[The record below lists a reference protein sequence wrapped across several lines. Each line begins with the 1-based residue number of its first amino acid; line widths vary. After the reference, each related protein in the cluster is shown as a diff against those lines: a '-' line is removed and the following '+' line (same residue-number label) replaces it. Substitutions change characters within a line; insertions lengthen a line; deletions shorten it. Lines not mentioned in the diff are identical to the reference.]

1 MTANEAKAMTSAERS
16 TGVRIVRDSD
26 SERTI
31 YKYNWYLY
39 QWERVGS
46 ICKAKPGVWHLLGND
61 NEKRIL
67 FEGKLGD
74 VAKEAKI
81 LFGRKTPKRWSQLA
95 GRSDVLFLDVET
107 AGFDSNAEIIEVAVV
122 DGCGAE
128 RFNQLLLPTV
138 DIQSGAT
145 EKHGMTKEF
154 LARSGAKSW
163 GGIREELAE
172 LLSMAESVVVYN
184 SSFAMKALCQTDHL
198 HGLHEPDRWN
208 QGVTWIC
215 AMEAYSRVRG
225 EGWWRDSF
233 IQEGTQYFRYKHHK
247 FADAIADLGV
257 EQPRSPR
264 AMPECQAL
272 AALAAAVSRKY
283 GDAEF
288 YQDNPNKR
296 TAASRGGYGTQ
307 AASSGGGCLTILAF
321 AVVAAIVLA
330 ALLA

>member
-1 MTANEAKAMTSAERS
+1 MTDNEAKAMTSAERS

-46 ICKAKPGVWHLLGND
+46 IRKAKPSVWHLFGND
-61 NEKRIL
+61 DEKLVL

-74 VAKEAKI
+74 VVKKAKI

-95 GRSDVLFLDVET
+95 GRSDVLFLDIET
-107 AGFDSNAEIIEVAVV
+107 AGFDSNAEIVEVAVV

-128 RFNQLLLPTV
+128 RFHQLLLPTV

-145 EKHGMTKEF
+145 AKHGMTKEL

-163 GGIREELAE
+163 SGIREELAE
-172 LLSMAESVVVYN
+172 LLSMAECVVVYN
-184 SSFAMKALCQTDHL
+184 SRFAMEALRLTDHL
-198 HGLHEPDRWN
+198 HSLEESSRWN
-208 QGVTWIC
+208 ESITWIC

-225 EGWWRDSF
+225 EGWWRDSYLE
-233 IQEGTQYFRYKHHK
+233 EGTQYFRYKHHK
-247 FADAIADLGV
+247 FANAIADLRV
-257 EQPRSPR
+257 EKPSSPR
-264 AMPECQAL
+264 AMPECRAL

-283 GDAEF
+283 GDADF

-296 TAASRGGYGTQ
+296 TAASRGGYGTP

-330 ALLA
+330 ILLA